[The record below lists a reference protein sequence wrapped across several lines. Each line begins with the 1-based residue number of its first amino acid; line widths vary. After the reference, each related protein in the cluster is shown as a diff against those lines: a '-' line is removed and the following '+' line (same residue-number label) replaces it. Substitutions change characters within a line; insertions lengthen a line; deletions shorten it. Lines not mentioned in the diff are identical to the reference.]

1 VSDYKRETQAGA
13 HLEENFGLGFNLAEA
28 VGNKGAEHVALDFG
42 IGSEALVGF
51 FLGNAGVTVS

>member
-1 VSDYKRETQAGA
+1 M
-13 HLEENFGLGFNLAEA
+13 EENFGLGFNLAEA